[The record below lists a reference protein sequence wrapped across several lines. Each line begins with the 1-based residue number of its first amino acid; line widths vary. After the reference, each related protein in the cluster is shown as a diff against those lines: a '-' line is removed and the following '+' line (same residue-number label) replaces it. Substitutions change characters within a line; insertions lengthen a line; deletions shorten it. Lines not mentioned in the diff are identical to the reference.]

1 MPIIYIECPS
11 CGVEGK
17 IDESLVGKKIKCRQ
31 CQQPFVAE
39 IGGTYDL
46 EIAPEPEEPAF
57 PVAAPKAPS
66 QGKRGKKAAKANP
79 PAEPPGAKL
88 NAFLEKW
95 PEE

>member
-1 MPIIYIECPS
+1 MPTIYIECPS
-11 CGVEGK
+11 CGFEGK
-17 IDESLVGKKIKCRQ
+17 IDDALVGKKMKCRQ

-46 EIAPEPEEPAF
+46 ERPPVPEQPEF
-57 PVAAPKAPS
+57 PVAAPEAPS
-66 QGKRGKKAAKANP
+66 NGKRGKKSKAKP
-79 PAEPPGAKL
+79 PAQQPSAQL